1 MTKIPSS
8 LLSLTTLLLHVFILP
23 VFLLSFV
30 LIYESQWMTDFLNTG
45 LGTIFNVLMLSS
57 ILLNCS

>member
-23 VFLLSFV
+23 VFFLSFI
-30 LIYESQWMTDFLNTG
+30 LIYDSQWMTEFLDAG
-45 LGTIFNVLMLSS
+45 LGTIFNALMLS
-57 ILLNCS
+57 CMV